1 MAFKLGKSKGLQASA
16 GNIKST
22 FKFKQTDLSV
32 PGVPVYKKKLGNNI
46 LGEANMDGSIYVDSS
61 VDDNSPELARVLNHE
76 MQHVTAMKIGNETYD
91 DNAVYFNGE
100 VWPRGEGYIMNPHTG
115 EKLQE
120 GDPSLPWE
128 ANKLG

>member
-32 PGVPVYKKKLGNNI
+32 PDVPVYKKKLGENI
-46 LGEANMDGSIYVDSS
+46 IGEANMDGSIYVDSS
-61 VDDNSPELARVLNHE
+61 VDDNSLELARVLNHE

>member
-1 MAFKLGKSKGLQASA
+1 MAFKLGKSKGLQANA

-32 PGVPVYKKKLGNNI
+32 PGVPVYKKKLDNNV
-46 LGEANMDGSIYVDSS
+46 LGEANMDGSIYVSKD
-61 VDDNSPELARVLNHE
+61 VDDNDPMMNRVLNHE
-76 MQHVTAMKIGNETYD
+76 AQHITAMKIGNETYD

-100 VWPRGEGYIMNPHTG
+100 VWPRGEGYILNPHTG